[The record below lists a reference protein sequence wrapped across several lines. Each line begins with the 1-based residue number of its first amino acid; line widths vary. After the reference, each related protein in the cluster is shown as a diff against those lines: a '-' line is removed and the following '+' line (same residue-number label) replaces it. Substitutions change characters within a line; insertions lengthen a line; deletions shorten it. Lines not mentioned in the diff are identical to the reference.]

1 VILTYVD
8 ASVLIGTMRGQG
20 DLLTRA
26 LAVLDDPE
34 RAFAASIFLKL
45 EVLPQARFHKRAAE
59 VEFYERFFSAVS
71 VWATDLTAIS
81 DAALE
86 EASRYGIEA
95 MDALHV
101 AAAAAVGAQELVT
114 LEKPTRTIHR
124 ARAVKVVSLHPE
136 ATR

>member
-1 VILTYVD
+1 MILTYAD
-8 ASVLIGTMRGQG
+8 ASVLIGTVRGQG
-20 DLLTRA
+20 DLPTRA

-45 EVLPQARFHKRAAE
+45 EVLPQARFHKRGPE
-59 VEFYERFFSAVS
+59 VAFYERFFASVS

-81 DAALE
+81 EAALE
-86 EASRYGIEA
+86 EASTYGVEA

-124 ARAVKVVSLHPE
+124 ARAVKVVSLYPE
-136 ATR
+136 IP